1 MLLTALYYF
10 IFCNEH
16 SPDEFDVVM
25 AYPKRIIPC
34 RPKEIQI
41 RGAGEVDKE
50 TEESDAIGLDTGL
63 TFAQFGIT
71 VNQTVF
77 VVQIC

>member
-1 MLLTALYYF
+1 MLIITLFYF
-10 IFCNEH
+10 IFCDEH

-41 RGAGEVDKE
+41 RGAGEIDEE
-50 TEESDAIGLDTGL
+50 TEKSDAIGLDTGL
-63 TFAQFGIT
+63 TFADHGIT

-77 VVQIC
+77 VVVIS